1 MPKLKVDGI
10 EVEVPQGATVLQA
23 CEAAGKEIPRFCYHE
38 RLSIAGNCRM
48 CLVEVKPGPPKPQA
62 SCALPAADN
71 QEVFTTTP
79 MVKNAR
85 EGVMEFLLINH
96 PLDCPICD
104 QGGECDLQDQSVAY
118 GKGHSRYTENK
129 RAVTEKYMG
138 PIVKTIMTRCIQCTR
153 CVRFA
158 EEVAGVEEIGAIY
171 RGEDMQITSYLEQ
184 AVTSELS
191 GNVVDLCPVGAL
203 TSKPYAY
210 EARPWE
216 LKKTL
221 TIDVMDAVGTNIRL
235 DSRGRQ
241 VLRCVPRINEDV
253 NEEWAHDKTRHHV
266 DGLVRRRLDRP
277 YVRRDGKL
285 APVSWDEA
293 FAVIKAK
300 VDAAG
305 SNVAAVAGDLVDCET
320 MYAAKALLAKLGSTK
335 LEGRQ
340 TGMDYDVSSLGAVNF
355 NTTIAGVER
364 ADAILLVGTNLRW
377 EAPLINTRIRKA
389 IKKGAKVYGIGPE
402 TELTY
407 KVEWLGSE
415 LSLLG
420 GLPEAV
426 AKAFTDAK
434 APMVIVGGGALKG
447 GHGAALGFARQF
459 NLVRTLED
467 GTAWNGFNVVHMA
480 ASRMGGLML
489 GYAQKGGIADVA
501 NAGVTFFLGA
511 DEVDFTRFGGFK
523 VYVGHHGDMG
533 AHHADVILPGSTYA
547 EKSGTWVNTEGRVQR
562 GERAVFAP
570 GDAREDW
577 TIFRALSEVLG
588 HTLPFDSLSGLRE
601 AMAAEVPALRNI
613 GQLAGYEWNPPA
625 LDGAGQGTLAGYPI
639 KDFYLTNAICRASP
653 TMQRCSAELVHGET
667 FAEAAE

>member
-71 QEVFTTTP
+71 QEVFTTSAMT
-79 MVKNAR
+79 KHAR
-85 EGVMEFLLINH
+85 EGMMEFLLINH

-104 QGGECDLQDQSVAY
+104 QGGECDLQDQAVAY
-118 GKGHSRYTENK
+118 GRGQSRYDENK

-138 PIVKTIMTRCIQCTR
+138 PIVKTVMTRCIQCTR
-153 CVRFA
+153 CIRFA
-158 EEVAGVEEIGAIY
+158 EEVAGIEEIGAIY

-203 TSKPYAY
+203 TSKPYSF

-221 TIDVMDAVGTNIRL
+221 AIDVMDAVGTNIRL

-241 VLRCVPRINEDV
+241 VLRCIPRVNEDV
-253 NEEWAHDKTRHHV
+253 NEEWATDKTRHAI

-277 YVRRDGKL
+277 FVRVNGKL
-285 APVSWDEA
+285 QPASWDEA
-293 FAVIKAK
+293 FSALAAVRHG
-300 VDAAG
+300 G
-305 SNVAAVAGDLVDCET
+305 SVAALAGDLVDCET
-320 MYAAKALLAKLGSTK
+320 MFAAKSLVTALGGSL

-340 TGMDYDVSSLGAVNF
+340 TGMAYDTSSLAAVNF

-364 ADAILLVGTNLRW
+364 ADAILLVGTDLRH
-377 EAPLINTRIRKA
+377 EASLVNTRVRKA
-389 IKKGAKVYGIGPE
+389 IKRGAKVFAIGPK
-402 TELTY
+402 TDLTY
-407 KVEWLGSE
+407 RVDWLGDD

-420 GLPEAV
+420 ALPDAV
-426 AKAFTDAK
+426 AEAFGKAK
-434 APMVIVGGGALKG
+434 MPMVIVGGAALKV
-447 GHGAALGFARQF
+447 GHGAALALAGSL

-467 GTAWNGFNVVHMA
+467 GTVWNGFNVVHMA

-489 GYAQKGGIADVA
+489 GYASKGGIADLA
-501 NAGVTFFLGA
+501 DAKLMFLLGA
-511 DEVDFTRFGGFK
+511 DEADFGKLTGFK
-523 VYVGHHGDMG
+523 VYIGHHGDRG
-533 AHHADVILPGSTYA
+533 AAAADVVLPGAAYA
-547 EKSGTWVNTEGRVQR
+547 EKSGTWVNLEGRVQR
-562 GERAVFAP
+562 GDRAVFP
-570 GDAREDW
+570 IGDAREDW
-577 TIFRALSEVLG
+577 TILRALSEKLG
-588 HTLPFDSLSGLRE
+588 VTLAFDTLDELR
-601 AMAAEVPALRNI
+601 AGMALDVPALAQP
-613 GQLAGYEWNPPA
+613 GLATFEWNPPSLPA
-625 LDGAGQGTLAGYPI
+625 EASGSIGRYPI
-639 KDFYLTNAICRASP
+639 ADFYLTNAVCRASP
-653 TMQRCSAELVHGET
+653 TMQRCSAEIVHGDT

>member
-203 TSKPYAY
+203 TSKPYSY

-221 TIDVMDAVGTNIRL
+221 TIDVQDAVGTNIRL

-293 FAVIKAK
+293 FAVIKAR
-300 VDAAG
+300 VEAAG
-305 SNVAAVAGDLVDCET
+305 ANVAAVAGDLVDCET
-320 MYAAKALLAKLGSTK
+320 MYAAKALLAKLGSSL

-340 TGMDYDVSSLGAVNF
+340 TGMDYDTSSLAAVNF
-355 NTTIAGVER
+355 NTTIAGVEE

-377 EAPLINTRIRKA
+377 EAPLVNTRIRKA
-389 IKKGAKVYGIGPE
+389 IKKGAKVFAIGQE

-407 KVEWLGSE
+407 KVEWLGAE

-420 GLPEAV
+420 DLPEAV
-426 AKAFTDAK
+426 ATLFTDAK
-434 APMVIVGGGALKG
+434 KPMVIVGGGALKG
-447 GHGAALGFARQF
+447 GHGAALAFAKQF
-459 NLVRTLED
+459 NLVRD
-467 GTAWNGFNVVHMA
+467 GWNGFNVVHMA

-489 GYAQKGGIADVA
+489 GYAQKGGITDLSQAA
-501 NAGVTFFLGA
+501 VTFFLGA
-511 DEVDFTRFGGFK
+511 DEVDYTRFGGFK
-523 VYVGHHGDMG
+523 VYVGHHGDTG
-533 AHHADVILPGSTYA
+533 AHHADVILPGVTYA
-547 EKSGTWVNTEGRVQR
+547 EKSGTWVNLEGRVQR

-588 HTLPFDSLSGLRE
+588 VTLPFDSLGGLRE
-601 AMAAEVPALRNI
+601 AMTAEVPALRNV

-625 LDGAGQGTLAGYPI
+625 LDGAGQGSLAGYPI